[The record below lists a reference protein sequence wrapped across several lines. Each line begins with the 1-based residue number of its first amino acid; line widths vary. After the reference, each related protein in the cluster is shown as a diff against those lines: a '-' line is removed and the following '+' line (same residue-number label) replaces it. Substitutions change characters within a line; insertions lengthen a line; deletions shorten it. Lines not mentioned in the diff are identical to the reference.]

1 MSARPEAGSG
11 VVGVARLVDYL
22 KRKIGAD
29 RNLVQVAIRGEVT
42 NFRPSTA
49 GHLNFDLK
57 ERTALLR
64 CFAWQRDAARF
75 PAFVNGSNVV
85 ARGRVGVYEG
95 RGQFQLDVVDLDL
108 DGLGEI
114 HVLFEERK
122 RRFAALGLFEASR
135 KRPLPRH
142 PFRVALV
149 SSRGANGAIDF
160 TRLLAKRSPH
170 VAVVWCETA
179 VQGAAAPEQ
188 IAAALD
194 RASRA
199 DVDAIV
205 VTRGGGSFEDMF
217 CFSDELVVRAIARA
231 KYPVVSAI
239 GHAADQQLADLAADL
254 HVETPSAAVEALGTA
269 LAVLDGRLLDARRR
283 LGGAAAARLER
294 ERVRRDRIVARSV
307 LADSTRALG
316 SRVQRVSDLGDA
328 LGRGVDGRLR
338 AARGVS
344 EALARRLEA
353 RAPETRLA
361 ERAGQM
367 ALLRRRLV
375 DAARRGDERRSAAC
389 AELAARL
396 AGAFERRAA
405 RATAAS
411 ELLAARLRAADPEAI
426 LARGYAIVSY
436 GGAIVVD
443 AAAVPTGARIDA
455 KLARGTLAARV
466 ERTGGDGDERGG

>member
-1 MSARPEAGSG
+1 MSARPDAGSG
-11 VVGVARLVDYL
+11 VVGVARLMDYL

-29 RNLVQVAIRGEVT
+29 RNLAQVAIRGEVT
-42 NFRPSTA
+42 NFRPSA
-49 GHLNFDLK
+49 SGHLNFDLK

-75 PAFVNGSNVV
+75 PAFVNGSGVV
-85 ARGRVGVYEG
+85 ARGRVSVYES
-95 RGQFQLDVVDLDL
+95 RGQFQLDVVDLGL

-122 RRFAALGLFEASR
+122 RQFAALGLFEASR
-135 KRPLPRH
+135 KRPLPPH

-160 TRLLAKRSPH
+160 TRILAKRSPH
-170 VAVVWCETA
+170 VGVVWCETA
-179 VQGAAAPEQ
+179 VQGATAPEQ

-231 KYPVVSAI
+231 RHPVVSAI

-269 LAVLDGRLLDARRR
+269 LAALDARVGDVRRR
-283 LGGAAAARLER
+283 LGGAATARLER
-294 ERVRRDRIVARSV
+294 ERARRDRAVARSV
-307 LADSTRALG
+307 LVDPGRALRP
-316 SRVQRVSDLGDA
+316 RVQRVSDLGDA
-328 LGRGVDGRLR
+328 LARATDARVRGARARL
-338 AARGVS
+338 

-361 ERAGQM
+361 ERAGQL
-367 ALLRRRLV
+367 ALLRRRLG
-375 DAARRGDERRSAAC
+375 DAARRGDERRRAAR
-389 AELAARL
+389 ADLAARV

-405 RATAAS
+405 RATAVS

-443 AAAVPTGARIDA
+443 AAAVPTGGRIEA
-455 KLARGTLAARV
+455 KLGRGTLAARV
-466 ERTGGDGDERGG
+466 ERSDGDGDERGG